1 MSMRIEPSTNDADIK
16 KDFNEKEWG
25 IMVKMFDLYGIMETT
40 EGPDT
45 AGSILKN
52 MAYWGQFLG
61 PRTNLLANFY
71 LFCP

>member
-1 MSMRIEPSTNDADIK
+1 MSMRIEPSSNDAEIK

-25 IMVKMFDLYGIMETT
+25 IMVEIFDLYGIMETK

-52 MAYWGQFLG
+52 VAY
-61 PRTNLLANFY
+61 
-71 LFCP
+71 